1 MKRNRRKSR
10 HPKLSKWKI
19 VVSVIVLCLLAVALV
34 FADQIETYIGYNKS
48 LAIHQTSKD
57 AIESSNYY
65 VSYID
70 VGQGSSS
77 FVKLPDGKTLLI
89 DGGDIEYGET
99 VGKFLKNHH
108 VSTIDY
114 LVATHADSDHIGGL
128 NYVLE
133 NFEIKNIYR
142 PLQIS
147 GSNNSENVFVAS
159 EYEDLGELY
168 DYLQTETGGRSKVC
182 KITTSVYARFIKNIY
197 TETYIELG
205 AEHSSSVTVFY
216 DGLKISGDNYEIEF
230 FAPLKREIDGDN
242 ILISEHSLMTGGYV
256 TEGFGASSTA
266 SNDNS
271 AIFTVTCFE
280 NKYLFLGDSRYSES
294 GSNKTGF
301 SEFQFIN
308 SLTDDE
314 KLEMSKVDVILL
326 AHHGSKY
333 STSTELLN
341 LVLPRFVI
349 VSAGE
354 NNKYGHPASET
365 LERVAATSSL
375 EPDYL
380 LQTFV
385 NGDIE
390 FSCIDGELRYSLDK
404 ESKQQRLNISFRLL
418 CVIIAGSVIM
428 FVLSIRPKR
437 SRKSTS

>member
-1 MKRNRRKSR
+1 MKRNRNVKV
-10 HPKLSKWKI
+10 SKWKI
-19 VVSVIVLCLLAVALV
+19 VVSVIVLCLLAVALI
-34 FADQIETYIGYNKS
+34 FADQIEVKIGYNQAK
-48 LAIHQTSKD
+48 AKHQTSKD
-57 AIESSNYY
+57 SIESSAYY

-99 VGKFLKNHH
+99 VGKFLRNHN

-133 NFEIKNIYR
+133 NFEIKSIYR

-147 GSNNSENVFVAS
+147 GTNGSENVFQAS
-159 EYEDLGELY
+159 DYEDLADLY
-168 DYLQTETGGRSKVC
+168 DFLQTSTGGRSKVC

-197 TETYIELG
+197 TETYSDNGIEKQ
-205 AEHSSSVTVFY
+205 SSVTVFY
-216 DGLKISGDNYEIEF
+216 DGLVIGGDNYEIEF
-230 FAPLKREIDGDN
+230 FAPLKREISGDFVLVSDYATKTDGYA
-242 ILISEHSLMTGGYV
+242 TQ
-256 TEGFGASSTA
+256 GFGASSTS

-271 AIFTVTCFE
+271 AIFTVTCFDD
-280 NKYLFLGDSRYSES
+280 KFLFMGDSRYTES
-294 GSNKTGF
+294 GSTKTGF
-301 SEFQFIN
+301 SEFEFIN
-308 SLTDDE
+308 SLKDSE
-314 KLEMSKVDVILL
+314 KLELAKVDVLLL

-341 LVLPRFVI
+341 IVLPRFVV

-365 LERVAATSSL
+365 LERVAQTTSL
-375 EPDYL
+375 EQDYL
-380 LQTFV
+380 LQTYI

-390 FSCIDGELRYSLDK
+390 FASIDGTLQYSLDK
-404 ESKQQRLNISFRLL
+404 AEVKQKLNISFRLL
-418 CVIIAGSVIM
+418 CVIIAGSVIS
-428 FVLSIRPKR
+428 FVLSIRPR
-437 SRKSTS
+437 RQRKSRR